1 MKVQDREIC
10 VLPQRTLSCTTTVQH
25 NSVAMHGDIVPPDF
39 LPAFPSV
46 NKDSSDKIFMEVHV
60 QTKVY

>member
-1 MKVQDREIC
+1 
-10 VLPQRTLSCTTTVQH
+10 
-25 NSVAMHGDIVPPDF
+25 MHGDIVPPDF